1 MEKPTPEKTL
11 LTSPQAVDYAA
22 HYLNISREEAGKL
35 LAEERPIKGQIY
47 FERDPMG
54 VDYLSHPGKE
64 GYCRVE
70 MVRQCFLKG
79 ENLKGRNL
87 LFNWSKAFFPAPQDR
102 NGMPA

>member
-11 LTSPQAVDYAA
+11 LTPKEAVDYAA

-35 LAEERPIKGQIY
+35 LAEERPLNAQIY

-64 GYCRVE
+64 GY
-70 MVRQCFLKG
+70 
-79 ENLKGRNL
+79 
-87 LFNWSKAFFPAPQDR
+87 WSKAFFPAPQDR